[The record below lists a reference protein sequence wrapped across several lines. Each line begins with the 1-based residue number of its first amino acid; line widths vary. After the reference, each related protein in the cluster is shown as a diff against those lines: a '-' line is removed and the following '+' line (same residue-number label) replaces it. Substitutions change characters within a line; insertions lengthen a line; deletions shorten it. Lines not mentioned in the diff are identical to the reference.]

1 MQELI
6 KYRVRVVEPFDHD
19 ALYVYA
25 RVREQQTQ
33 SYLLCQ
39 ENGFFIKKPYREGE
53 MIEPLLKVSFGEQQ
67 NKEFLSELARA
78 CLALEGVEI
87 PSDAKQ
93 KGMLEA
99 LENENKYL
107 KDLISQILQKNGLIE
122 CK

>member
-1 MQELI
+1 
-6 KYRVRVVEPFDHD
+6 
-19 ALYVYA
+19 
-25 RVREQQTQ
+25 
-33 SYLLCQ
+33 
-39 ENGFFIKKPYREGE
+39 